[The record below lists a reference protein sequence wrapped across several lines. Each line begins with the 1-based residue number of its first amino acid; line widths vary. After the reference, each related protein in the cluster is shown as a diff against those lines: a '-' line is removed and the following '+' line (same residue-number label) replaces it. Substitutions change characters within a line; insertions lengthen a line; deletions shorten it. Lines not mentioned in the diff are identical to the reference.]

1 MRAKRATFTFWVDKS
16 WLKNAQNG
24 PFWRL
29 FEDLKL
35 AVKQTYQT
43 NQFWKEKNRWKIPKF
58 QNSNASFCVIFKH
71 RALRIIKKSRFA
83 QKYGRLRRRRR
94 VSFLSK
100 MRKRK
105 MLPWRSVGVVHNT
118 AQMCHYFSFSFFTN
132 EYITLSIHFLL
143 LTFYIFLHV
152 ITNYNKV
159 FQGEK
164 VIRMYFYVEGH
175 RGKRPKI
182 ILFYVIFVLL
192 MGIEVHTVQSW
203 KKGAWQ
209 FSHVSF
215 AKIQQSVWK
224 ITQNVSDGAV
234 TYFLIKFSAIFYH
247 DDELISDVF
256 SWCLF
261 NVHGVPL
268 QSSIIFKCIF
278 HKRAELLGRLLL
290 SNKKRKRAARRTF
303 YPKSSFNLNL

>member
-1 MRAKRATFTFWVDKS
+1 MEDKWKRIPSLDFPKVIISPWYTNTDVYFFAFHSVWKSQKKYHLTLRAKRATFTFWVDKS

-105 MLPWRSVGVVHNT
+105 MLPWSVGVVHNT
-118 AQMCHYFSFSFFTN
+118 AQMCHYFSLF
-132 EYITLSIHFLL
+132 
-143 LTFYIFLHV
+143 FLH
-152 ITNYNKV
+152 
-159 FQGEK
+159 
-164 VIRMYFYVEGH
+164 
-175 RGKRPKI
+175 
-182 ILFYVIFVLL
+182 
-192 MGIEVHTVQSW
+192 
-203 KKGAWQ
+203 
-209 FSHVSF
+209 
-215 AKIQQSVWK
+215 
-224 ITQNVSDGAV
+224 
-234 TYFLIKFSAIFYH
+234 
-247 DDELISDVF
+247 
-256 SWCLF
+256 
-261 NVHGVPL
+261 
-268 QSSIIFKCIF
+268 
-278 HKRAELLGRLLL
+278 
-290 SNKKRKRAARRTF
+290 
-303 YPKSSFNLNL
+303 